1 MRTIG
6 RSSAPARMGWLR
18 PAGQRGLSLLEVLT
32 ASLVLAVG
40 VSGLAALEAGA
51 LRDGREALQRT
62 EAVVLAADMLDRVR
76 ANPAGNYRTGF
87 GDGPPAG
94 LACTV
99 RDCGPDELAA
109 FDVAT
114 WKCRLG
120 MWTASQ
126 TCAALRG
133 SGALLGPE
141 QPGLPEGDG
150 TVLVSADGQLRVTVA
165 WRVGAR
171 LRREVAVASRI

>member
-18 PAGQRGLSLLEVLT
+18 PAGQGGLSLLEVLT

-62 EAVVLAADMLDRVR
+62 EAVVLAADLLDRVR
-76 ANPAGNYRTGF
+76 ANPAGDYRTAF
-87 GDGPPAG
+87 GEGPPGA
-94 LACTV
+94 ACIV

-120 MWTASQ
+120 TWTAAP

-133 SGALLGPE
+133 AGALLGAE

-150 TVLVSADGQLRVTVA
+150 RVAVGADGQVRVTVA
-165 WRVGAR
+165 WRVGTR